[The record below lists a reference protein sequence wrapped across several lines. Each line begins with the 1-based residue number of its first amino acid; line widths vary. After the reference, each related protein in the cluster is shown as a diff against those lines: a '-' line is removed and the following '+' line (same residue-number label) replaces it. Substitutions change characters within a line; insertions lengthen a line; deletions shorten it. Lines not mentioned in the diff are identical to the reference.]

1 MPTKLL
7 TLTEDEIGEHFWIE
21 GSVRPKLPQD
31 KLVLSQIAQALRTPG
46 ADGKPSMSDE
56 DIGHYVFEWP
66 YPDQVK
72 KNVDLQ
78 MFEAQSQEVQQMIQV
93 GLLEKW
99 KKENKPTVDAYEK
112 AMEPEAQFKKMRDA
126 LTPEKMQQLIEAG
139 AMMKHAEMM
148 GVDPQ
153 QMMQQMAAQG
163 AMADSAA
170 QQQSLVPGTVAPPQP
185 GGPPQAG
192 GPPQPVP
199 GAMPPQMMM
208 GGSQAQTGVVPEMQ
222 VAEQMRRAPKAQPH
236 KTT

>member
-1 MPTKLL
+1 MPTQLL
-7 TLTEDEIGEHFWIE
+7 TLTEEEIGSHFWVE

-31 KLVLSQIAQALRTPG
+31 KLVLSQIAQALRAPG

-66 YPDQVK
+66 FPDQVK
-72 KNVDLQ
+72 RNVDLQ

-99 KKENKPTVDAYEK
+99 KKANKPTVDAYEK
-112 AMEPEAQFKKMRDA
+112 AMAPDAQFKKMKDE
-126 LTPEKMQQLIEAG
+126 LTPEKMQALIEAG

-148 GVDPQ
+148 GVDPN
-153 QMMQQMAAQG
+153 QMMQQMAQAS
-163 AMADSAA
+163 AMQDSAA
-170 QQQSLVPGTVAPPQP
+170 LQQSLVPSTVAPPQP
-185 GGPPQAG
+185 GG
-192 GPPQPVP
+192 QPGQPLP

>member
-31 KLVLSQIAQALRTPG
+31 KLILSQIAQALRTPG

-72 KNVDLQ
+72 KNVDFQ

-99 KKENKPTVDAYEK
+99 KKANKPTVDAYEK
-112 AMEPEAQFKKMRDA
+112 AMQPDEQFKKMRDA
-126 LTPEKMQQLIEAG
+126 LTPETMQQLIEAG
-139 AMMKHAEMM
+139 ALMKHAEMM

-153 QMMQQMAAQG
+153 QMMQQMAQAS
-163 AMADSAA
+163 AMQDSAA
-170 QQQSLVPGTVAPPQP
+170 QAQSLVPGTVAPPQM
-185 GGPPQAG
+185 GGQPQQ
-192 GPPQPVP
+192 PPQPVP

-208 GGSQAQTGVVPEMQ
+208 GNSGAQTGVVPEMQ